1 MNWKPSPAQRLAVL
15 SIATSIATLSLK
27 FGAYFLTNSV
37 SLYSDAVESF
47 VNLVAASVAL
57 IVLIVAERPAD
68 RSHPWGHDKAMYF
81 SSGLEGALIL
91 VAAFSIAWS
100 ALQRLFSPELPGQ
113 LGLGIAISL
122 FASLLN
128 ALVAIVLL
136 RYARRHDSIVLEA
149 DAHHLLTDV
158 WTSVGV
164 VAALFILIFM
174 PEWKI
179 LDPIVALLVAANIVK
194 TGISLL
200 RRSADGLMD
209 AALPPEDLAAIESA
223 ITQTLPEFARF
234 SSLRARKSGAIRHVE
249 FKLLVPAETSVA
261 VSHPLCDALELA
273 IARVFE
279 RTDTVIH
286 VEPFSKAPSA
296 DSKIQRI

>member
-1 MNWKPSPAQRLAVL
+1 MTWTLSPAQKLAVL

-57 IVLIVAERPAD
+57 IVLIVAERLAD

-91 VAAFSIAWS
+91 VAAFSIGWA
-100 ALQRLFSPELPGQ
+100 ALQRMFSPELPGQ
-113 LGLGIAISL
+113 IGLGIAISL
-122 FASLLN
+122 LASLLN
-128 ALVAIVLL
+128 AIVATVLL
-136 RYARRHDSIVLEA
+136 RYARRHDGIVLEA

-164 VAALFILIFM
+164 VIALGVLIFR

-179 LDPIVALLVAANIVK
+179 LEPVVALLVAANIVK
-194 TGISLL
+194 TGISIL

-209 AALPPEDLAAIESA
+209 AALPAEDLAAIESA
-223 ITQTLPEFARF
+223 ITPPCPSSPATRHCEPENR
-234 SSLRARKSGAIRHVE
+234 
-249 FKLLVPAETSVA
+249 
-261 VSHPLCDALELA
+261 
-273 IARVFE
+273 
-279 RTDTVIH
+279 
-286 VEPFSKAPSA
+286 EPFDMSS
-296 DSKIQRI
+296 SSV